1 LVYFFLLLLD
11 FVLVFESTCSQAGN
25 IVHKKKYTRRCM
37 DINRRDALKLGAT
50 TAISGILMPNMATAS
65 ERALIVVEPLT
76 GKAGFRVANYVP
88 KMGASSRLGLVIND
102 GLVVDIPAEA
112 ARQKLVLSFDPTSM
126 ISLATSGNRGLLDL
140 STLFKNRSKSSVN
153 VNQVVLLSPI
163 PKPQSNIYCVGWNYL
178 DHFDEGLQ
186 SRADQTVKEYP
197 KVPVLFTKGTQTMN
211 GPFDSIPYDG
221 SYSTA
226 IDWEAELAVVI
237 GKKGKNIS
245 EENAMDYVFGYSA
258 YNDTTA
264 RDVQQKRHS
273 GQWFKGKSLDG
284 HGPMGPWVVTAGGVN
299 LDDTRIIC
307 RVNGVE
313 KQNASYRQMFFKI
326 PVIISEL
333 SRSLTLLPG
342 DIIATG
348 TPSGVGYSRKP
359 PEFLKPGDMMDTE
372 ITGIGIIRNKI
383 A

>member
-1 LVYFFLLLLD
+1 
-11 FVLVFESTCSQAGN
+11 
-25 IVHKKKYTRRCM
+25 M
-37 DINRRDALKLGAT
+37 DTNRRDALKLGASAAVGSMFMT
-50 TAISGILMPNMATAS
+50 KTMAAPGDTQS
-65 ERALIVVEPLT
+65 IVVEPLT
-76 GKAGFRVANYVP
+76 GKAGFRVANYIP
-88 KMGASSRLGLVIND
+88 KMGASSRLGLVTND

-112 ARQKLVLSFDPTSM
+112 ARQKLKLSFDPTSM
-126 ISLATSGNRGLLDL
+126 VSLASSGNQGLLDL
-140 STLFKNRSKSSVN
+140 AQLFKGRSSKSAN

-163 PKPQSNIYCVGWNYL
+163 PNPKSNIYCVGWNYL
-178 DHFDEGLQ
+178 DHFDEGKER
-186 SRADQTVKEYP
+186 RADQGVKEYP
-197 KVPVLFTKGTQTMN
+197 KIPVLFTKGTQTMN
-211 GPFDSIPYDG
+211 GPFDPIPYDA
-221 SYSTA
+221 SYSTL

-237 GKKGKNIS
+237 GKQGKNIS
-245 EENAMDYVFGYSA
+245 EENAMDYVFGYAA

-284 HGPMGPWVVTAGGVN
+284 HGPMGPWIVTTGGVS

-313 KQNASYRQMFFKI
+313 KQNASYKQMFFKI
-326 PVIISEL
+326 PVVIAEL

-348 TPSGVGYSRKP
+348 TPAGVGNSRKP
-359 PEFLKPGDMMDTE
+359 PEFLKPGDVMETE
-372 ITGIGIIRNKI
+372 ITGVGIIRNKI

>member
-1 LVYFFLLLLD
+1 
-11 FVLVFESTCSQAGN
+11 
-25 IVHKKKYTRRCM
+25 M
-37 DINRRDALKLGAT
+37 DTNRRDALKLGASAAMSGMFISN
-50 TAISGILMPNMATAS
+50 AIAAPDSQPK
-65 ERALIVVEPLT
+65 IVVEPMT
-76 GKAGFRVANYVP
+76 GKAGFRVANYLP
-88 KMGASSRLGLVIND
+88 KMGATSRLGLVAND
-102 GLVVDIPAEA
+102 GMLVDIPAEA
-112 ARQKLVLSFDPTSM
+112 ARQKVQLSFDPSSM
-126 ISLATSGNRGLLDL
+126 ISLAASGNKGLQELAA
-140 STLFKNRSKSSVN
+140 LFKNRSNNSAT

-178 DHFDEGLQ
+178 DHFDEGKDR
-186 SRADQTVKEYP
+186 RADQGVKEYP

-211 GPFDSIPYDG
+211 GPFDSIPYDD
-221 SYSTA
+221 SYSTM

-245 EENAMDYVFGYSA
+245 EENAMDYVFGYAA

-284 HGPMGPWVVTAGGVN
+284 HGPMGPWIVTAGGVN

-313 KQNASYRQMFFKI
+313 KQNASYKQMYFKI
-326 PVIISEL
+326 PVVIAEL

-359 PEFLKPGDMMDTE
+359 PEFLKPGDMMETE
-372 ITGIGIIRNKI
+372 ITGVGIIRNKI

>member
-1 LVYFFLLLLD
+1 
-11 FVLVFESTCSQAGN
+11 
-25 IVHKKKYTRRCM
+25 M
-37 DINRRDALKLGAT
+37 DTNRRDALKLGASAAVSGMFISN
-50 TAISGILMPNMATAS
+50 AIAAPDGRQP
-65 ERALIVVEPLT
+65 IVVEPMT
-76 GKAGFRVANYVP
+76 GKAGFRIANYLP
-88 KMGASSRLGLVIND
+88 KMGATSRLGLVTND
-102 GLVVDIPAEA
+102 GMLVDIPAEA
-112 ARQKLVLSFDPTSM
+112 ARQKVQLSFDPTST
-126 ISLATSGNRGLLDL
+126 ISLAASGNRGLAELAA
-140 STLFKNRSKSSVN
+140 LFKGRGSNLLN
-153 VNQVVLLSPI
+153 VSQVILLSPI

-178 DHFDEGLQ
+178 DHFDEGKDR
-186 SRADQTVKEYP
+186 RADQGVKEYP

-221 SYSTA
+221 SYSTM

-245 EENAMDYVFGYSA
+245 EENAMDYVFGYAA

-284 HGPMGPWVVTAGGVN
+284 HGPMGPWIVTAGGVN

-313 KQNASYRQMFFKI
+313 KQNASYKQMYFKI
-326 PVIISEL
+326 PVVIAEL

-359 PEFLKPGDMMDTE
+359 PEFLKPGDTMETE
-372 ITGIGIIRNKI
+372 ITGVGIIRNKI

>member
-1 LVYFFLLLLD
+1 
-11 FVLVFESTCSQAGN
+11 
-25 IVHKKKYTRRCM
+25 M
-37 DINRRDALKLGAT
+37 DTNRRDALKLGASAAMSGMFISN
-50 TAISGILMPNMATAS
+50 AIAAPND
-65 ERALIVVEPLT
+65 RQPIVVEPMT
-76 GKAGFRVANYVP
+76 GKAGLRVANYLP
-88 KMGASSRLGLVIND
+88 KMGATSRLGLITND

-112 ARQKLVLSFDPTSM
+112 TRQKIQLSFDPTSM
-126 ISLATSGNRGLLDL
+126 ISLTAAGNRGLLEL
-140 STLFKNRSKSSVN
+140 ATIFKNRSANLQN

-178 DHFDEGLQ
+178 DHFEEGLKH
-186 SRADQTVKEYP
+186 RADSAVKEYP

-221 SYSTA
+221 SYSTM

-237 GKKGKNIS
+237 GKKGKNIP
-245 EENAMDYVFGYSA
+245 EENAMDYVFGYAA

-264 RDVQQKRHS
+264 RDIQQKRHS

-284 HGPMGPWVVTAGGVN
+284 HGPMGPWIVTAGGVN

-313 KQNASYRQMFFKI
+313 KQNASYKQMYFKI

-348 TPSGVGYSRKP
+348 TPSGVGAGRTP
-359 PEFLKPGDMMDTE
+359 QEFMKPGDMMETE
-372 ITGIGIIRNKI
+372 ITGVGIIRNKI

>member
-1 LVYFFLLLLD
+1 
-11 FVLVFESTCSQAGN
+11 
-25 IVHKKKYTRRCM
+25 M

-50 TAISGILMPNMATAS
+50 SAVGGMLMPNVYAAS
-65 ERALIVVEPLT
+65 DRAPIVVEPLT
-76 GKAGFRVANYVP
+76 GKAGFRVANYLP
-88 KMGASSRLGLVIND
+88 KMGASSRLGLVDNAGNVI
-102 GLVVDIPAEA
+102 DIPAEA
-112 ARQKLVLSFDPTSM
+112 TRQKLELSFDPTSL
-126 ISLATSGNRGLLDL
+126 ISLAASGNRGLLDL
-140 STLFKNRSKSSVN
+140 AALFTNRGKGSLT
-153 VNQVVLLSPI
+153 VNQVTLLSPI
-163 PKPQSNIYCVGWNYL
+163 PKPQSNIYCVGWNYT
-178 DHFDEGLQ
+178 DHFEEGMKN
-186 SRADQTVKEYP
+186 RADKTVKEYP
-197 KVPVLFTKGTQTMN
+197 TVPVLFTKGTQTMN

-221 SYSTA
+221 GYSTM

-245 EENAMDYVFGYSA
+245 QENAMDYVFGYSA

-313 KQNASYRQMFFKI
+313 KQNASYKQMYFKI

-348 TPSGVGYSRKP
+348 TPSGVGFGRTP
-359 PEFLKPGDMMDTE
+359 PEFLKPGDMMETE

>member
-1 LVYFFLLLLD
+1 
-11 FVLVFESTCSQAGN
+11 
-25 IVHKKKYTRRCM
+25 M
-37 DINRRDALKLGAT
+37 DTNRRDALKLGAT
-50 TAISGILMPNMATAS
+50 AAMSGMLISNAIAAPDGQPS
-65 ERALIVVEPLT
+65 IVVEPLT
-76 GKAGFRVANYVP
+76 GKAGFRVANYLP
-88 KMGASSRLGLVIND
+88 KMGATSRLGLVTND
-102 GLVVDIPAEA
+102 GMVIDIPTEA
-112 ARQKLVLSFDPTSM
+112 ARQKIQLSFDPSSM
-126 ISLATSGNRGLLDL
+126 ISLAGSGNQGLLEL
-140 STLFKNRSKSSVN
+140 AAIYKGRSNKLVD
-153 VNQVVLLSPI
+153 VNQVILLSPI

-178 DHFDEGLQ
+178 DHFEEGLKH
-186 SRADQTVKEYP
+186 RADTAVKEYP
-197 KVPVLFTKGTQTMN
+197 KVPVFFSKGTQTMN
-211 GPFDSIPYDG
+211 GPYDAIPYDG
-221 SYSTA
+221 SYSTM

-237 GKKGKNIS
+237 GKKGKNIA

-313 KQNASYRQMFFKI
+313 KQNASYKQMYFKI

-348 TPSGVGYSRKP
+348 TPSGVGAGRTP
-359 PEFLKPGDMMDTE
+359 QEFMKPGDVMETN
-372 ITGIGIIRNKI
+372 ITGIGILRNKI
-383 A
+383 V

>member
-1 LVYFFLLLLD
+1 
-11 FVLVFESTCSQAGN
+11 
-25 IVHKKKYTRRCM
+25 M
-37 DINRRDALKLGAT
+37 DTNRRDALKLGASAAMSGMFISN
-50 TAISGILMPNMATAS
+50 AIAAPND
-65 ERALIVVEPLT
+65 RQPIVVEPMT
-76 GKAGFRVANYVP
+76 GKAGLRVANYLP
-88 KMGASSRLGLVIND
+88 KMGATSRLGLITND

-112 ARQKLVLSFDPTSM
+112 TRQKIQLSFDPTSM
-126 ISLATSGNRGLLDL
+126 ISLTAAGNRGLLEL
-140 STLFKNRSKSSVN
+140 ATIFKNRSANLQN

-178 DHFDEGLQ
+178 DHFEEGLKH
-186 SRADQTVKEYP
+186 RADSAVKEYP

-221 SYSTA
+221 SYSTM

-245 EENAMDYVFGYSA
+245 EENAMDYVFGYAA

-264 RDVQQKRHS
+264 RDIQQKRHS

-284 HGPMGPWVVTAGGVN
+284 HGPMGPWIVTAGGVN

-313 KQNASYRQMFFKI
+313 KQNASYKQMYFKI

-348 TPSGVGYSRKP
+348 TPSGVGAGRTP
-359 PEFLKPGDMMDTE
+359 QEFMKPGDMMETE
-372 ITGIGIIRNKI
+372 ITGVGIIRNKI

>member
-1 LVYFFLLLLD
+1 
-11 FVLVFESTCSQAGN
+11 
-25 IVHKKKYTRRCM
+25 M
-37 DINRRDALKLGAT
+37 DTNRRDMLKLGTSA
-50 TAISGILMPNMATAS
+50 AIGGLLMPAGAAS
-65 ERALIVVEPLT
+65 AQDRQPIVVEPMT
-76 GKAGFRVANYVP
+76 GKAGFRIANYLP
-88 KMGASSRLGLVIND
+88 KMGATSRLGLVTND

-112 ARQKLVLSFDPTSM
+112 ARQKVQLSFDPTST
-126 ISLATSGNRGLLDL
+126 ISLAASGNRGLLEL
-140 STLFKNRSKSSVN
+140 ATLFKNRGSNLVN
-153 VNQVVLLSPI
+153 VNQVILLSPI

-178 DHFDEGLQ
+178 DHFDEGKKN
-186 SRADQTVKEYP
+186 RADSVVKEYP

-211 GPFDSIPYDG
+211 GPFDNIPYDG
-221 SYSTA
+221 GYSTQ
-226 IDWEAELAVVI
+226 IDWEAELAVII

-245 EENAMDYVFGYSA
+245 EESAMDYVFGYSA

-284 HGPMGPWVVTAGGVN
+284 HGPMGPWVVTAGGVD

-313 KQNASYRQMFFKI
+313 KQNASYKQMFFKI

-348 TPSGVGYSRKP
+348 TPSGVGFGRTP
-359 PEFLKPGDMMDTE
+359 QEFLKPGDMMETQ
-372 ITGIGIIRNKI
+372 ITGVGIIRNKI

>member
-1 LVYFFLLLLD
+1 
-11 FVLVFESTCSQAGN
+11 
-25 IVHKKKYTRRCM
+25 M
-37 DINRRDALKLGAT
+37 DTNRRDVLKLGTSA
-50 TAISGILMPNMATAS
+50 AIGGLLMPTVSAAADANQP
-65 ERALIVVEPLT
+65 IVVEPLT
-76 GKAGFRVANYVP
+76 GKAGFRIANYLP
-88 KMGASSRLGLVIND
+88 KMGASSRLGLVTND
-102 GLVVDIPAEA
+102 GQVVDIPAEA
-112 ARQKLVLSFDPTSM
+112 ARQKISLSFDPTSM
-126 ISLATSGNRGLLDL
+126 ISLAAAGNKGLVELA
-140 STLFKNRSKSSVN
+140 TIFKNRGSQAFN
-153 VNQVVLLSPI
+153 VNQVILLSPI
-163 PKPQSNIYCVGWNYL
+163 PKPQSNIYAVGWNYL
-178 DHFDEGLQ
+178 DHFDEGQ
-186 SRADQTVKEYP
+186 KNRADNVVKEYP

-211 GPFDSIPYDG
+211 GPFDNIPYDA
-221 SYSTA
+221 SYSTL

-237 GKKGKNIS
+237 GKKGKNIP

-313 KQNASYRQMFFKI
+313 KQNASYKQMFFKI
-326 PVIISEL
+326 PAVIAEL

-348 TPSGVGYSRKP
+348 TPSGVGFGRTP
-359 PEFLKPGDMMDTE
+359 QEFLKPGDVMETQ

-383 A
+383 V

>member
-1 LVYFFLLLLD
+1 
-11 FVLVFESTCSQAGN
+11 
-25 IVHKKKYTRRCM
+25 M
-37 DINRRDALKLGAT
+37 DTNRRDALKLGASAAMSGMFISN
-50 TAISGILMPNMATAS
+50 AIAAPND
-65 ERALIVVEPLT
+65 RQPIVVEPMT
-76 GKAGFRVANYVP
+76 GKAGLRVANYLP
-88 KMGASSRLGLVIND
+88 KMGATSRLGLITND

-112 ARQKLVLSFDPTSM
+112 SRQKIQLSFDPTSM
-126 ISLATSGNRGLLDL
+126 ISLTAAGNRGLLEL
-140 STLFKNRSKSSVN
+140 ATIFKNRSANLQN

-178 DHFDEGLQ
+178 DHFEEGLKH
-186 SRADQTVKEYP
+186 RADSAVKEYP

-221 SYSTA
+221 SYSTM

-237 GKKGKNIS
+237 GKKGKNIP
-245 EENAMDYVFGYSA
+245 EENAMDYVFGYAA

-264 RDVQQKRHS
+264 RDIQQKRHS

-284 HGPMGPWVVTAGGVN
+284 HGPMGPWIVTAGGVN

-313 KQNASYRQMFFKI
+313 KQNASYKQMYFKI

-348 TPSGVGYSRKP
+348 TPSGVGAGRTP
-359 PEFLKPGDMMDTE
+359 QEFMKPGDMMETE
-372 ITGIGIIRNKI
+372 ITGVGIIRNKI